1 MKDCKAQE
9 VKAIDAARVCKRGNL
24 SPSVLTESELKRS
37 LKLVLLRGYFS
48 SEKYPLYVDQLLLEV
63 ALQSKVSSG

>member
-1 MKDCKAQE
+1 MNRSDRCSIGMKE
-9 VKAIDAARVCKRGNL
+9 GNL

-48 SEKYPLYVDQLLLEV
+48 SEKYPLYVDQLPFEV
-63 ALQSKVSSG
+63 ALQSKVSSC

>member
-1 MKDCKAQE
+1 MNRSDRCSIGMKE
-9 VKAIDAARVCKRGNL
+9 GNL

-37 LKLVLLRGYFS
+37 SKLVLLREYFS
-48 SEKYPLYVDQLLLEV
+48 SEKYPLYVDQLPLEV